1 MRAAG
6 KKEHNIRQEV
16 RIRIASPPTRS
27 SSGREEI
34 SAEFFRLLARLLAAI
49 ALATLLVSLLL
60 HWRIRQETAELERL
74 TAVNA
79 EVRRDHARLTAKRDE
94 MASKPRVVAAAVV
107 RLGLQ
112 LPTKEQ
118 EHQLY

>member
-1 MRAAG
+1 MLAVG
-6 KKEHNIRQEV
+6 KKGHNIRQEV

-27 SSGREEI
+27 SNGREEI

-49 ALATLLVSLLL
+49 ALATLLISLLL

-79 EVRRDHARLTAKRDE
+79 EVRRDHASLTAKRDE
-94 MASKPRVVAAAVV
+94 LTSKPRVVAAAAV